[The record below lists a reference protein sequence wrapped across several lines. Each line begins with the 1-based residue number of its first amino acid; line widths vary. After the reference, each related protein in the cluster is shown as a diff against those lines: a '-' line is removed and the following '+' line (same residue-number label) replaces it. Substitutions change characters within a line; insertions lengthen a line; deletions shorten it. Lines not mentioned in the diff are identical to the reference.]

1 MSGIYF
7 RSLGESLL
15 RLFFKPFQRNL
26 KKKKK
31 KNQLFVQSFAICET
45 VFFIIS
51 LIFLVSSFSNKILVC
66 DFIQFYPQNSPM

>member
-26 KKKKK
+26 KKQKTT
-31 KNQLFVQSFAICET
+31 NYLYRALQFVKQSF
-45 VFFIIS
+45 FIVS
-51 LIFLVSSFSNKILVC
+51 LIFLVSIFSNKILVC

>member
-26 KKKKK
+26 KKKK